1 MVRHTFK
8 ILQHMLEVFKSVSDH
23 FTTLLSKG
31 LIMILT
37 VTVDYDIINYSY
49 GFCAPFV
56 IIAPIYN
63 SCSSDL

>member
-1 MVRHTFK
+1 
-8 ILQHMLEVFKSVSDH
+8 MLEVFKSVSDH
-23 FTTLLSKG
+23 FTTLRSKG